1 MSAVDKHAEAH
12 RLRAELGYGARR
24 IGTALGISRYAAEQL
39 LDEPLP
45 APVAEA
51 ADVLGEP
58 VADEVAVVAVPAE
71 VAVRPVAVPVGQVA
85 RVAEPVADEPA
96 VRELRVDLSRRPQLL
111 RVLVGLFKA
120 GVAAPVAVE
129 VAVKAF
135 AAAYHRALMHGEL
148 RPGQPYEVQVHVR
161 AAA

>member
-1 MSAVDKHAEAH
+1 MSAVDQHAEAH
-12 RLRAELGYGARR
+12 RLRSELGYGARR
-24 IGTALGISRYAAEQL
+24 IAKALNISRYAAEQL

-51 ADVLGEP
+51 AEP
-58 VADEVAVVAVPAE
+58 VADEVAE
-71 VAVRPVAVPVGQVA
+71 VAAVLVRPVAELVGQVA
-85 RVAEPVADEPA
+85 RVAEPVAEQPA

-135 AAAYHRALMHGEL
+135 AAAYHRALTHGEL
-148 RPGQPYEVQVHVR
+148 RPGQPYEVQVRVR